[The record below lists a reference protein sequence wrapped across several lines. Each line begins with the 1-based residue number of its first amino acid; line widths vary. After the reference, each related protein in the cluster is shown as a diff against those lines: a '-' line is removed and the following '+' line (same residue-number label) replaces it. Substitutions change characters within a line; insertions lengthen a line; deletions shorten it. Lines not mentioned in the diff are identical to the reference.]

1 MKKLLTAGLSLA
13 ALAGKVAAADLP
25 VKAPPQL
32 PAYDWTG
39 FYAGGHLGYAWG
51 NSNWTTPGV
60 SGSLDLA
67 QPIDIFAETG
77 SFFAGVQAGYN
88 YMLPNRF
95 VSVSRPMHRFRAF
108 QTSPTFPSAAA
119 VRRFP
124 PRSVP
129 KPIPR
134 RYAPSARCAAGSA
147 THPDAG
153 CSTRP
158 AVLPGLMTGPH

>member
-13 ALAGKVAAADLP
+13 ALVGKVAAADLP

-51 NSNWTTPGV
+51 NSNWTTPGI

-95 VSVSRPMHRFRAF
+95 VVGVEADGS
-108 QTSPTFPSAAA
+108 FPS
-119 VRRFP
+119 FP
-124 PRSVP
+124 NL
-129 KPIPR
+129 
-134 RYAPSARCAAGSA
+134 AGISIGG
-147 THPDAG
+147 T
-153 CSTRP
+153 STFSSP
-158 AVLPGLMTGPH
+158 FGLQTYSETILSSGTLR